1 MGSGRWQLFSGFVEL
16 IGGLVM
22 TSSWITERQ
31 HLTGR
36 EKGEWVVGRLQ
47 NLSQEVSKSAT
58 GWSRQ

>member
-1 MGSGRWQLFSGFVEL
+1 MGSERWQLFSGFVGL

-36 EKGEWVVGRLQ
+36 EKGGWVVGRLQ
-47 NLSQEVSKSAT
+47 NLSQEV
-58 GWSRQ
+58 